1 MSFYS
6 ARKKA
11 GLSQAAVAEIF
22 DISAAAVCQWESGK
36 TLPDP
41 RKLPIIAALYGCA
54 IEDLLAVDSDTETE
68 RKEEINA

>member
-11 GLSQAAVAEIF
+11 GLSQAAVAEKF
-22 DISAAAVCQWESGK
+22 DISAAAVCQWENGK

-41 RKLPIIAALYGCA
+41 RKLPIIAALYKCT
-54 IEDLLAVDSDTETE
+54 IEDLLAVDTDTETE
-68 RKEEINA
+68 GKEENDA